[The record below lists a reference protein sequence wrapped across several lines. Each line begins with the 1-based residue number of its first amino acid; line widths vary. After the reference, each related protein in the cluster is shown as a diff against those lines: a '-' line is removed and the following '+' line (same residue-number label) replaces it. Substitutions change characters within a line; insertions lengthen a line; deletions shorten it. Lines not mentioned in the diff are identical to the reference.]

1 MRTASSWAVSHQ
13 QYEGDHLVR
22 RGGKRTAVFKKIR
35 QGAKNAGVGFEMY
48 ELARHTGVR
57 CGDVTS
63 TVPRHNE
70 IPEEMAEVI
79 FKQLVPVLGKRWWT
93 K

>member
-1 MRTASSWAVSHQ
+1 
-13 QYEGDHLVR
+13 
-22 RGGKRTAVFKKIR
+22 
-35 QGAKNAGVGFEMY
+35 MY

-57 CGDVTS
+57 CGDVTT